1 LKDSYI
7 CFLFPN
13 PASSTTTIKLT
24 EELNGKISAVDL
36 LGNETL
42 VWSGFAPAGD
52 LELDVSVL
60 PAGIYTIL
68 INNGYKTEALK
79 MIKE

>member
-1 LKDSYI
+1 M
-7 CFLFPN
+7 
-13 PASSTTTIKLT
+13 LT
-24 EELNGKISAVDL
+24 EDLNGKITAVDL

-42 VWSGFAPAGD
+42 VWSGVAAAGD
-52 LELDVSVL
+52 FELDVSHL
-60 PAGIYTIL
+60 STGIYTIL